1 MHRLSGLD
9 VIFFY
14 TYILAVILRTS
25 SSWRKHFSA
34 MFPHVN
40 NCHRFCY
47 WALSMCTFSLILTSP
62 GESESDLHVLQN
74 RDSHVELLIYSSR
87 SKEIINALII
97 KAKKCL
103 LTGSHFLILD
113 TKKHSNKGF
122 FTGCYLPR
130 AIFPIASKTWEL
142 PKSLNYMKGHQS
154 VTGMN
159 LSGEAIEPFCLM
171 NKPLLLMTALYE
183 KYE

>member
-1 MHRLSGLD
+1 
-9 VIFFY
+9 
-14 TYILAVILRTS
+14 
-25 SSWRKHFSA
+25 
-34 MFPHVN
+34 MFI
-40 NCHRFCY
+40 NCISFLNIRH
-47 WALSMCTFSLILTSP
+47 
-62 GESESDLHVLQN
+62 
-74 RDSHVELLIYSSR
+74 
-87 SKEIINALII
+87 KEAF
-97 KAKKCL
+97 KQ
-103 LTGSHFLILD
+103 S
-113 TKKHSNKGF
+113 F